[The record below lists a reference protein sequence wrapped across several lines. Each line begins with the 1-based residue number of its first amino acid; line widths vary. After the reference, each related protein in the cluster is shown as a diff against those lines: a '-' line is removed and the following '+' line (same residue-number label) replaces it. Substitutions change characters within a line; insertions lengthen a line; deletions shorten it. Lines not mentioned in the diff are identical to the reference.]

1 MDAQVGK
8 NGGNAKVPVVE
19 EPAAP
24 QNLNPSS
31 VLNIYYTG
39 ELLSVTLE
47 PTILFMIISGSMYL
61 SDTS

>member
-24 QNLNPSS
+24 LNLNPSS

-39 ELLSVTLE
+39 E
-47 PTILFMIISGSMYL
+47 P
-61 SDTS
+61 